1 MGKVE
6 TIIKSEIVRLAKR
19 EMKQSFVPL
28 NRQVRSLKATISQL
42 RRTVQGLQRQ
52 AAQQEKM
59 TGGERLSL
67 EASPEEMKK
76 ARFSPRLIKSLRKKL
91 GVTQKEMAL
100 LAGVTVGAIF
110 QWEKGIFEPRGEK
123 KKALVALRKLGRREA
138 KKLLEEKRGRMA
150 PEKPPRPRPKKR
162 SRGRRPKK

>member
-1 MGKVE
+1 
-6 TIIKSEIVRLAKR
+6 
-19 EMKQSFVPL
+19 MKQNFVPL
-28 NRQVRSLKATISQL
+28 SRQVRSLKATIAQL
-42 RRTVQGLQRQ
+42 RKAVQGLQRQ

-59 TGGERLSL
+59 TGGKQLPL

-76 ARFSPRLIKSLRKKL
+76 ARFSPRLIKSLRKRL

-123 KKALVALRKLGRREA
+123 KKMLVALRKLQRREA
-138 KKLLEEKRGRMA
+138 KKLLEEKKARMA
-150 PEKPPRPRPKKR
+150 PEKPSRPKKR
-162 SRGRRPKK
+162 SRRRRSKR